1 MSAPEVPRETQRFV
15 RPLTVCATIA
25 SADML
30 TTYLFL
36 SLGRGVELNP
46 LLSALISSLGL
57 LALIVW
63 LPVESLAL
71 YLACRCLRGLRQR
84 FGSGLRVECTPVLVG
99 VAVSINNLALLFV

>member
-1 MSAPEVPRETQRFV
+1 MRSLA
-15 RPLTVCATIA
+15 VCAAIA

-30 TTYLFL
+30 TTCLFL
-36 SLGRGVELNP
+36 FLGRGVELNP

-71 YLACRCLRGLRQR
+71 CLAYRYLRGLRQR
-84 FGSGLRVECTPVLVG
+84 FCSRLRVEYTPLLAG
-99 VAVSINNLALLFV
+99 VAVFINNLTLLFV

>member
-1 MSAPEVPRETQRFV
+1 MEVSARDVIV
-15 RPLTVCATIA
+15 ACATVA

-71 YLACRCLRGLRQR
+71 YATYRCLKGLRQR
-84 FGSGLRVECTPVLVG
+84 FGSRLRVELTPFMVG
-99 VAVSINNLALLFV
+99 VAVSINNLTLLFV

>member
-1 MSAPEVPRETQRFV
+1 V
-15 RPLTVCATIA
+15 RPLAVCTAIA

-36 SLGRGVELNP
+36 FLGRGVELNP

-71 YLACRCLRGLRQR
+71 YLAYRFLRSLRQR
-84 FGSGLRVECTPVLVG
+84 FGSRLRVEYTPLLVG
-99 VAVSINNLALLFV
+99 VAVFINNLTLLFV